1 MDIIH
6 AFIEAYYN
14 GFYEMQ
20 TPLETAAAYLGD
32 IAYHII
38 NLK

>member
-1 MDIIH
+1 MHIIH
-6 AFIEAYYN
+6 TFIESYQN

-20 TPLETAAAYLGD
+20 TPLETAAAYLGN